1 MASYLDITIA
11 ELGITDNA
19 NESGFILPDGRF
31 LKMGEYGNRGLDH
44 RVVAGIVRGE
54 FEYRSDAM
62 YQWMSVTGSIRWT
75 PENGTIE
82 LVTDPTR
89 AQLETIEDL
98 VVGLGR
104 LTVERTHFV
113 RGQWRSRD
121 NDTLDLDTLHDH
133 FRRNGRRIRR
143 RP

>member
-1 MASYLDITIA
+1 MASYLDIAIA

-82 LVTDPTR
+82 LVTSPTSD
-89 AQLETIEDL
+89 QLATIEEL
-98 VVGLGR
+98 LSALGTM
-104 LTVERTHFV
+104 TVERTHFA
-113 RGQWRSRD
+113 RGQWRSLD
-121 NDTLDLDTLHDH
+121 SDTLDLDTLRDH
-133 FRRNGRRIRR
+133 FRRNGRKHR
-143 RP
+143 